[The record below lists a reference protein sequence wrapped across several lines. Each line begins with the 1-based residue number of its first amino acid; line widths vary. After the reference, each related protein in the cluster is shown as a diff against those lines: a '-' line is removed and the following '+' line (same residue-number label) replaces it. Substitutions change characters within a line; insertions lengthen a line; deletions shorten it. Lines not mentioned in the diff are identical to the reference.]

1 MTATHIT
8 PSWGSTSLQP
18 FDSTAA
24 AAARTGH
31 IPLTQPTPGKN
42 GVVARVFCH
51 VRVAVSSGLA
61 PLPRYIPLSHTH
73 ATHPSHHAPAPAL
86 ATSEPGTQSRRVES
100 ES

>member
-61 PLPRYIPLSHTH
+61 PLPRYIPLSHTPQH
-73 ATHPSHHAPAPAL
+73 TPVTTPPRPRWPLQSPARKVG
-86 ATSEPGTQSRRVES
+86 E
-100 ES
+100 

>member
-51 VRVAVSSGLA
+51 VR
-61 PLPRYIPLSHTH
+61 
-73 ATHPSHHAPAPAL
+73 
-86 ATSEPGTQSRRVES
+86 ES
-100 ES
+100 L

>member
-42 GVVARVFCH
+42 GILARVFCQR
-51 VRVAVSSGLA
+51 VRVAVSLNWR
-61 PLPRYIPLSHTH
+61 PFRVIFPSHTH
-73 ATHPSHHAPAPAL
+73 RNTPQSPRPRARVGHLRARHAK
-86 ATSEPGTQSRRVES
+86 
-100 ES
+100 

>member
-42 GVVARVFCH
+42 AFSRAFFVN
-51 VRVAVSSGLA
+51 VRVAVSLGLA
-61 PLPRYIPLSHTH
+61 PLPRYIPLTHTH
-73 ATHPSHHAPAPAL
+73 CNTPQSPRPRARVGHLRARHAK
-86 ATSEPGTQSRRVES
+86 
-100 ES
+100 